1 MKASDHN
8 LYLRKVVPPSITK
21 TAFLVII
28 EESNIARLLANVSRE
43 LFSINN
49 FWLIET
55 QSKKLENL
63 FFPIDSQ
70 VFTFH
75 WLKNGL
81 VIEEVYSVDY
91 MMEQLVKNIGGWNQ
105 TNGLVLNPLPLFE
118 RRKDFLG
125 YQIKAEAMAEPPYVI
140 VNMSNLE
147 LGLEKQIGGIL
158 GEIWHDNL
166 EKTMNFTTL
175 IRPTPDKLW
184 GSQTSNGSWNG
195 MINGIIQNR
204 SQVGLSYF
212 YWSLSRASVVDFSQ
226 PLTTEIANMFI
237 KDPNKVI
244 SWTTYIQPFDV
255 YVWICIFILFL
266 LMVICLT
273 MTYIFGPEKDLN
285 PGSFEFQN
293 SFTIII
299 GSLVGQGSWL
309 DPKSMSTKI
318 VLLTSFL
325 FAVVLITSFSAKLV
339 SFSTVTKLPF
349 KGLDDTLR
357 KGYSIGSVKGSL
369 YPKVISALSSTAA
382 EIIRRD
388 PACLVDSIEAGL
400 AKAKKE
406 KYAFVWATDAVK
418 DTNMNNCNLIII
430 PEPIH
435 SAYTSIAWSKNF
447 SHQHFFNYFI
457 NKMKETGQLDRIVQK
472 WLNKPRPD
480 CEAHEESTGIQNT
493 VSIFTL
499 LGVSV
504 ILSALVFL
512 IEVLGSCIRRSV
524 RGEGMEVNNL

>member
-28 EESNIARLLANVSRE
+28 EESNIAKLLANVSRE

-55 QSKKLENL
+55 QSKKLENM
-63 FFPIDSQ
+63 FFPINSQ

-147 LGLEKQIGGIL
+147 SGLEKQIGGIL

-195 MINGIIQNR
+195 MINGIVQNR
-204 SQVGLSYF
+204 SQIGLAYF
-212 YWSLSRASVVDFSQ
+212 YWTLSRSLVVDFSQ
-226 PLTTEIANMFI
+226 PIRTAISQIII

-255 YVWICIFILFL
+255 HVLICIFILL
-266 LMVICLT
+266 LLIVICLN
-273 MTYIFGPEKDLN
+273 MTYIFGPERNLN
-285 PGSFEFQN
+285 PGSFVFQN
-293 SFTIII
+293 SFIVII

-325 FAVVLITSFSAKLV
+325 FAVILITSFSAKLV
-339 SFSTVTKLPF
+339 SFSTVTELPF
-349 KGLDDTLR
+349 KGLDETLR
-357 KGYSIGSVKGSL
+357 RGYSIGSVKGSG
-369 YPKVISALSSTAA
+369 YPKIIRGLSSTAA
-382 EIIRRD
+382 AIIRDD
-388 PACLVDSIEAGL
+388 PSCLVDSIEAGL

-406 KYAFVWATDAVK
+406 KYAFVYGTNVIK
-418 DTNMNNCNLIII
+418 DRNMDNCHLINI
-430 PEPIH
+430 PGAISTE
-435 SAYTSIAWSKNF
+435 YVSIAWSKNLP
-447 SHQHFFNYFI
+447 HRHFLNYFI
-457 NKMKETGQLDRIVQK
+457 NKMKETGQLDRIMQK
-472 WLNKPRPD
+472 WLNKPKAD
-480 CEAHEESTGIQNT
+480 CGEQDESTGIQNT

-499 LGVSV
+499 LGLSLV
-504 ILSALVFL
+504 LSALVFL
-512 IEVLGSCIRRSV
+512 IEVLGSCIRGIV
-524 RGEGMEVNNL
+524 GEKK